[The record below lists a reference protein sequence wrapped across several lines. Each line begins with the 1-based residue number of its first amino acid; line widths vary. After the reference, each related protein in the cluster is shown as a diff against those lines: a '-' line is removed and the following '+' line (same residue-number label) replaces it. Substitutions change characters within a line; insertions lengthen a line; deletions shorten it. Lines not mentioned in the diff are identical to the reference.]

1 MTIETHR
8 LSFSVCFPTTVWC
21 ASSHSRRSA
30 YKRSGSSGSSC
41 GHRSV
46 HIFSPSAEGDRSVV
60 YVRFNLSEGLAIPSG
75 DVAHGERP
83 DLDAS
88 GWQTIKTPF
97 EAPKEA
103 FWLRRWIE
111 VPKNLNGYDVSGSQI
126 WFHITASANGPVPM
140 ILYYNGSRV
149 ALGSDLEDQV
159 LFNQA
164 KPGDK
169 ILVAVKFMETQ
180 DGKYIPNPD
189 VRIVL
194 PSDRPNPGDFC
205 KELQS
210 AAAIFPAVTHVA
222 DTLDAEQ
229 KALDAAATTVDL
241 TALDKGDQAAFDAS
255 LRHAQT
261 KLETLRPALQQYTV
275 HMTGNAHIDAAW
287 LWPWTE
293 TVDVVKRT
301 FSTALQLMDEYP
313 DYTYTQSAAQYY
325 EWMQDKY
332 PDLFNRFNSG

>member
-1 MTIETHR
+1 MAQVAVIDPYTFSPQAQKVIDR
-8 LSFSVCFPTTVWC
+8 LSTFDSI
-21 ASSHSRRSA
+21 SA
-30 YKRSGSSGSSC
+30 RDWQY
-41 GHRSV
+41 H
-46 HIFSPSAEGDRSVV
+46 
-60 YVRFNLSEGLAIPSG
+60 LA

-111 VPKNLNGYDVSGSQI
+111 IPKNLNGYDVSGSQI

-313 DYTYTQSAAQYY
+313 GLHL
-325 EWMQDKY
+325 Y
-332 PDLFNRFNSG
+332 PIRRTILRMDAGQISRLVQTDSTAGEGRPLGGSRWHVG